1 MSFLRRLYKL
11 KYDKAMLATIDKYPF
26 FELSEIIPELNFEF
40 KSYKALSPVKAG
52 NYIPDFTL
60 NAVYEHWQQFY
71 NGAETHGPVLLRHLL
86 TKPLVISFYS
96 HHWKEAGL
104 NQLKQLNNLQHEIRA
119 NGGNLLIINDEKD
132 NGLQRIAWENSLSL
146 SFYYDK
152 NNEIA
157 KKFRIYSEDN
167 PAWNRF
173 SGIDANVPLLATY
186 IIDPSNQVVYD
197 HVDPNFIDS
206 FPAREII
213 SAVYESALINN
224 SRKSA

>member
-1 MSFLRRLYKL
+1 
-11 KYDKAMLATIDKYPF
+11 MLATTDKYPF

-40 KSYKALSPVKAG
+40 KSYKPLKPVKVG

-60 NAVYEHWQQFY
+60 NTVYEHWQQFY

-86 TKPLVISFYS
+86 NKPLVISFYS
-96 HHWKEAGL
+96 YHWKDNGL
-104 NQLKQLNNLQHEIRA
+104 NQLKQLNTLQHEIRA

-132 NGLQRIAWENSLSL
+132 NGLQKIAWENSLSL

-157 KKFRIYSEDN
+157 KKFRIYSDDN

-186 IIDPSNQVVYD
+186 VIDPSHRVVYD
-197 HVDPNFIDS
+197 HIDHDFTGT
-206 FPAREII
+206 FPAKEIV
-213 SAVYESALINN
+213 SAVYESALVSN

>member
-40 KSYKALSPVKAG
+40 KPYKALNPVKAG

-86 TKPLVISFYS
+86 NKPLVISFYS

-152 NNEIA
+152 NNGIA

>member
-40 KSYKALSPVKAG
+40 KPYKALNPVKAG

-86 TKPLVISFYS
+86 NKPLVISFYS

-152 NNEIA
+152 NNGIA

-186 IIDPSNQVVYD
+186 IIDRSNQVVYD

>member
-86 TKPLVISFYS
+86 NKPLVISFYS

-152 NNEIA
+152 NNGIA

-186 IIDPSNQVVYD
+186 IIDRSNQVVYD

>member
-40 KSYKALSPVKAG
+40 KPYKALNPVKAG

-86 TKPLVISFYS
+86 NKPLVISFYS

-119 NGGNLLIINDEKD
+119 NGGNLLIVNDEKD

-152 NNEIA
+152 NNGIA

-186 IIDPSNQVVYD
+186 IIDRSNQVVYD

>member
-1 MSFLRRLYKL
+1 MSFLRQLYKL

-86 TKPLVISFYS
+86 NKPLVISFYS

-119 NGGNLLIINDEKD
+119 NGGNLLIVNDEKD
-132 NGLQRIAWENSLSL
+132 NGLQRVAWENSLSL

-213 SAVYESALINN
+213 RQFMNQH
-224 SRKSA
+224 

>member
-86 TKPLVISFYS
+86 NKPLVISFYS

-186 IIDPSNQVVYD
+186 IIDRSNQVVYD

-213 SAVYESALINN
+213 RQFMNQH
-224 SRKSA
+224 

>member
-86 TKPLVISFYS
+86 NKPLVISFYS

-119 NGGNLLIINDEKD
+119 NGGNLLIVNDEKD
-132 NGLQRIAWENSLSL
+132 NGLQRVAWENSLSL

>member
-1 MSFLRRLYKL
+1 MSFLRQLYKL

-40 KSYKALSPVKAG
+40 KPYKALNPVKAG

-86 TKPLVISFYS
+86 NKPLVISFYS

-152 NNEIA
+152 NNGIA

>member
-1 MSFLRRLYKL
+1 
-11 KYDKAMLATIDKYPF
+11 MLATTNKYPF
-26 FELSEIIPELNFEF
+26 FELSEIIPELSFEF
-40 KSYKALSPVKAG
+40 KSYKPLKPVKAG

-60 NAVYEHWQQFY
+60 NALYEHWQQFY
-71 NGAETHGPVLLRHLL
+71 NGAETHGPVLLRHLMN
-86 TKPLVISFYS
+86 KPLVISFYS
-96 HHWKEAGL
+96 HHWKEVGL
-104 NQLKQLNNLQHEIRA
+104 SQLKQLNTLQHEIRA

-132 NGLQRIAWENSLSL
+132 NGLQKIAWENSLSL

-186 IIDPSNQVVYD
+186 VIDPSHQVVYD
-197 HVDPNFIDS
+197 HIDHDFIDT
-206 FPAREII
+206 FPAREIV
-213 SAVYESALINN
+213 SAVYESALVSN